1 MGLLRALSSLLTRL
15 IRLVADVLRLTTHG
29 SPHEFRSLIQPGI
42 ATARRSDVG
51 RAGLTVHRGRG
62 CVCHRMALAGVGGV
76 LCRRPSYT
84 VNPHPRSVVALDA
97 LCRVGIDQ
105 KTRRLSLLNR
115 AGLKAPLHRVY
126 ADDP

>member
-1 MGLLRALSSLLTRL
+1 M
-15 IRLVADVLRLTTHG
+15 
-29 SPHEFRSLIQPGI
+29 SPDG
-42 ATARRSDVG
+42 AGGG
-51 RAGLTVHRGRG
+51 R
-62 CVCHRMALAGVGGV
+62 
-76 LCRRPSYT
+76 RRPMPQAELYSD
-84 VNPHPRSVVALDA
+84 PHPRSVVALDA